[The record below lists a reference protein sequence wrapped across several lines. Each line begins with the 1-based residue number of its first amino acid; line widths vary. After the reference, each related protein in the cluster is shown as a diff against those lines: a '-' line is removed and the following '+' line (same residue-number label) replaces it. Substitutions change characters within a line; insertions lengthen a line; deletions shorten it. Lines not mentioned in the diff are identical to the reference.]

1 MRFYAMVVAVVA
13 TCALVGCSGY
23 GSTAGSGT
31 TGVTVYGTVDASVV
45 HTR

>member
-1 MRFYAMVVAVVA
+1 MRFYAMVVAVVGA
-13 TCALVGCSGY
+13 CALVGCSGY
-23 GSTAGSGT
+23 GSTADSGA